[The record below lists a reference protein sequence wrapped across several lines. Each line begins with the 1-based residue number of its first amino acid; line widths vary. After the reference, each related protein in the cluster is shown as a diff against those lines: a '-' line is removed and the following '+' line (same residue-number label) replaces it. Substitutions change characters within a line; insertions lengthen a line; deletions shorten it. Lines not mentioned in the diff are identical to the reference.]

1 MRLDLGLYAQNI
13 VQNNS
18 RLKQDSK
25 IVYYFLKNMSLYG
38 NGAREEKKQQ
48 NFIRFFE
55 RSKYLENE
63 KFFLKLSDIKVYI
76 STFFKKTI
84 SILSIYLH
92 KLEYMLDK

>member
-1 MRLDLGLYAQNI
+1 
-13 VQNNS
+13 
-18 RLKQDSK
+18 
-25 IVYYFLKNMSLYG
+25 MSLYG

-48 NFIRFFE
+48 NFSRFFE
-55 RSKYLENE
+55 RGKYLENE